1 MHVFPIAK
9 KIRPGIQIWRLVE
22 RLVNI
27 LKVEGKQK
35 CPEFCDEDGFQLYA
49 AVLESVIHPILI
61 RMQRYK
67 HHKGN
72 VSKDL
77 EVEYFIRISRSPSR
91 GALNK
96 AMYQGLGDSVINHI
110 HRWE

>member
-49 AVLESVIHPILI
+49 AVLESVIHPILR

-67 HHKGN
+67 HHKEIFLRTWRW
-72 VSKDL
+72 SIL
-77 EVEYFIRISRSPSR
+77 
-91 GALNK
+91 
-96 AMYQGLGDSVINHI
+96 LGFPDPQVG
-110 HRWE
+110 EP